1 MALSQ
6 TQLMLTKIAKL
17 IVEIRNIKRE
27 GKANKLLNKHRLSK
41 SMEAT
46 HTRTPESQNTD
57 DVHDLHDVYS
67 AYSTPSH
74 QTHPIDNTYTPHAC
88 EEHPIQTPPI
98 LTPPGPN
105 LSHTSLPPPS
115 ASSKSS
121 SSLVCSSRRGGT
133 SDESEE
139 EEMRGPSASWMRTDL
154 EWMEER
160 GEVMGGE
167 LLDPS

>member
-1 MALSQ
+1 MSR

-17 IVEIRNIKRE
+17 IVEIRDIKE
-27 GKANKLLNKHRLSK
+27 GDKANKLLNKYRLSK

-46 HTRTPESQNTD
+46 HTRTPESQNIGD
-57 DVHDLHDVYS
+57 EHDLHDVYFVHN
-67 AYSTPSH
+67 TPSR
-74 QTHPIDNTYTPHAC
+74 QNHPVDNTYTPHAC

-133 SDESEE
+133 SDELEE
-139 EEMRGPSASWMRTDL
+139 DETRGPSASWMRTDL
-154 EWMEER
+154 EWTEER

-167 LLDPS
+167 PLDPS